1 MADEKQAKLQQLQS
15 QVRQLMAD
23 DAIAEHE
30 HRLSPAQRF
39 VHFWIL
45 AGRNFLKNRG
55 PARAAS
61 LAYTTLLALVPM
73 LAVSISVLS
82 LFLPRD
88 EAEQKEKLVGYINL
102 AVEKFAPSVGVT
114 PDFQAAGITNS
125 LPRNGTNGVPSGLT
139 AEEQRAQLADKIV
152 EFVGNIR
159 FGTIGATAMAGL
171 IFIAISLLRNIEAGF
186 NDMWGVTQGRGWV
199 MSIVIYWTVITL
211 GPVVVVVAKGSSYYQ
226 VLIKVTN
233 METDEGGERQGT
245 RSPQPL
251 GTDRMTIARQGTNS
265 PAGRGTPNS
274 HAHWTRW
281 VPSGILLSVAWVP
294 ALGFTSMAFGALYL
308 WMPNTRVRWSAAM
321 VGGFVAASLWMLN
334 GRMAALYNTRV
345 LTNHAIYGSL
355 GVLPLFLFGL
365 YLSWMILLFG
375 AQVAYV
381 FQFRKAYLQERRAGQ
396 VNQQAREF
404 IALRFMAEI
413 GRLFQDQ
420 AMPLTATSCAEKFGV
435 PPKLTKDILTLL
447 VNGRLLA
454 ETTGSDTA
462 YTPARPLDQISV
474 KDVLRTIRAGSG
486 SDLSTHDDAAR
497 SVVRGEFEAVLA
509 AEESRAGKVSIR
521 ELIARIQ
528 APKAAS

>member
-15 QVRQLMAD
+15 QVRQLMDD

-30 HRLSPAQRF
+30 HRLSWAQRF
-39 VHFWIL
+39 LHFWIL
-45 AGRNFLKNRG
+45 AGQNFLKNRG

-61 LAYTTLLALVPM
+61 LAYTTLLALVPL
-73 LAVSISVLS
+73 LAVSISVAA

-88 EAEQKEKLVGYINL
+88 EAKQKEELVTWINA
-102 AVEKFAPSVGVT
+102 AVEKFAPSIGVT
-114 PDFQAAGITNS
+114 TESQQGAGANPGHNS
-125 LPRNGTNGVPSGLT
+125 APNGASTKGLT

-186 NDMWGVTQGRGWV
+186 NDMWGVSKGRGWM
-199 MSIVIYWTVITL
+199 MSIVVYWAAITL
-211 GPVVVVVAKGSSYYQ
+211 GPVVIVMVKGASYLQALAKTPELLPSWIPSS
-226 VLIKVTN
+226 
-233 METDEGGERQGT
+233 
-245 RSPQPL
+245 
-251 GTDRMTIARQGTNS
+251 
-265 PAGRGTPNS
+265 
-274 HAHWTRW
+274 
-281 VPSGILLSVAWVP
+281 ILLSLAWVP
-294 ALGFTSMAFGALYL
+294 ALVVSSLAFGALYL
-308 WMPNTRVRWSAAM
+308 WMPNTRVRWSAAL

-345 LTNHAIYGSL
+345 LTYNAIYGSL
-355 GVLPLFLFGL
+355 GILPLFLLGL
-365 YLSWMILLFG
+365 YLSWLILLFG

-381 FQFRKAYLQERRAGQ
+381 FQFRKAYLQERQAGR
-396 VNQQAREF
+396 VSQQAREF

-413 GRLFQDQ
+413 GRLFQAQ
-420 AMPLTATSCAEKFGV
+420 AKPLTATACAERFGV
-435 PPKLTKDILTLL
+435 PPNLTKDILTQL

-454 ETTGSDTA
+454 ETAAVDTT

-474 KDVLRTIRAGSG
+474 KDVIRTIRAGSG
-486 SDLSTHDDAAR
+486 NELTTHEDAAR
-497 SVVRGEFEAVLA
+497 AVVRGEFEAVLA
-509 AEESRAGKVSIR
+509 AEESRAGKVSLH

>member
-15 QVRQLMAD
+15 QVRQLMDD

-30 HRLSPAQRF
+30 HRLSWAQRF
-39 VHFWIL
+39 LHFWIL
-45 AGRNFLKNRG
+45 AGQNFLKNRG

-61 LAYTTLLALVPM
+61 LAYTTLLALVPL
-73 LAVSISVLS
+73 LAVSISVAA

-88 EAEQKEKLVGYINL
+88 EAKQKEELVTWINA
-102 AVEKFAPSVGVT
+102 AVEKFAPSIGVT
-114 PDFQAAGITNS
+114 TDFHQAAGPNPGNS
-125 LPRNGTNGVPSGLT
+125 AAPNAASTKALT

-186 NDMWGVTQGRGWV
+186 NDMWGVSKGRGWM
-199 MSIVIYWTVITL
+199 MSIVVYWAAITL
-211 GPVVVVVAKGSSYYQ
+211 GPVVIVMVKGASYLQALAKTPELLPSWIPSS
-226 VLIKVTN
+226 
-233 METDEGGERQGT
+233 
-245 RSPQPL
+245 
-251 GTDRMTIARQGTNS
+251 
-265 PAGRGTPNS
+265 
-274 HAHWTRW
+274 
-281 VPSGILLSVAWVP
+281 ILLSLAWVP
-294 ALGFTSMAFGALYL
+294 ALAVSSLAFGALYL
-308 WMPNTRVRWSAAM
+308 WMPNTRVRWSAAF

-345 LTNHAIYGSL
+345 LTYNAIYGSL
-355 GVLPLFLFGL
+355 GILPLFLLGL
-365 YLSWMILLFG
+365 YLSWLILLFG

-381 FQFRKAYLQERRAGQ
+381 FQFRKAYLQERQAGR

-413 GRLFQDQ
+413 GRLFQSQ
-420 AMPLTATSCAEKFGV
+420 AKPLTATSCAEKFGV

-486 SDLSTHDDAAR
+486 SDLSTHEDAAR
-497 SVVRGEFEAVLA
+497 PVVRGEFEAVLA
-509 AEESRAGKVSIR
+509 AEESRAGKVSLH